1 MSFLYVNE
9 QGAVIGL
16 EGGYYVV
23 RQKDG
28 VERKISKET
37 LESITIF
44 GNVHMTEAC
53 TRACL
58 QQGVL
63 VDCFLAD
70 GIYFE
75 MKSYGF

>member
-9 QGAVIGL
+9 QGVVIGL

-28 VERKISKET
+28 VERKIPKET

-44 GNVHMTEAC
+44 GNAHMTEAC
-53 TRACL
+53 TKACL

-63 VDCFLAD
+63 VDCFWAD

-75 MKSYGF
+75 MKSCGF

>member
-1 MSFLYVNE
+1 M
-9 QGAVIGL
+9 I
-16 EGGYYVV
+16 
-23 RQKDG
+23 
-28 VERKISKET
+28 
-37 LESITIF
+37 
-44 GNVHMTEAC
+44 EAC
-53 TRACL
+53 MRTYL